1 MEKQRVKHFN
11 KKRICDIKCPAM
23 NTELPLAC
31 GVRSQG
37 KDLSGKSNYVLIM
50 CSACPLF
57 QIPFA
62 CLCRGS

>member
-1 MEKQRVKHFN
+1 
-11 KKRICDIKCPAM
+11 M